1 MNQTHQS
8 IDTDIKAYDFA
19 KEVLK
24 ENFRSDTF
32 QLQFNDRRPKLFNQ
46 FSEENLDK
54 IVAFS
59 DKNYPKNSLPQYY
72 DHFTLVVFTYLN
84 SKAAERSFDELVE
97 NSRYG
102 IRDLQNLDEQQA
114 KKAKAMAIYAKYGG
128 LIVQQ
133 ENLVLALIETCRST
147 PIGGTWINYEEMFL
161 RYISTSRTELK
172 VLNADCGMDKFIL
185 EYRKTKSR

>member
-1 MNQTHQS
+1 M
-8 IDTDIKAYDFA
+8 
-19 KEVLK
+19 
-24 ENFRSDTF
+24 
-32 QLQFNDRRPKLFNQ
+32 
-46 FSEENLDK
+46 
-54 IVAFS
+54 
-59 DKNYPKNSLPQYY
+59 
-72 DHFTLVVFTYLN
+72 VVFTYLN